1 VTSWFKWSDLK
12 DSPVF
17 WHRRI
22 PIWLDMQT
30 VLRGGA
36 TIDNTS
42 QLDLLG
48 DLPDADGRPVLLACC
63 DEVYFQRFAHQL
75 AASACETSAGL
86 HTHVHIYE
94 PSSRCLEEAAML
106 RRRLG
111 DGLTISYEPPG
122 RSPYKQASAFF
133 FTSGRFAVAHRIL
146 DRNRVPVMAIDVD
159 GIVRR
164 DLEPDISSLA
174 EWDVGLILRPYQR
187 RIWRRVLACA
197 VLLNPTPAGRL
208 FSARLSAA
216 VERVLRRRP
225 PFHSDQLLLH
235 YLCEHGRQHGDALQI
250 VDLGGRWADHE
261 FRSDSL
267 IWTAKGNAR
276 KLELVRMT
284 DPVPSRVRQPDDVR
298 IERS

>member
-1 VTSWFKWSDLK
+1 VARWFKSSDLK

-22 PIWLDMQT
+22 PIWLDMQAIYRADVT
-30 VLRGGA
+30 ANFAPR
-36 TIDNTS
+36 
-42 QLDLLG
+42 LDLLG

-63 DEVYFQRFAHQL
+63 DEVYFQRFAHHL

-94 PSSRCLEEAAML
+94 PSSRCLKDAATL

-111 DGLTISYEPPG
+111 ERLTISHEPPG
-122 RSPYKQASAFF
+122 RSPYKEACGFF
-133 FTSGRFAVAHRIL
+133 FASGRFAVAHCIL
-146 DRNRVPVMAIDVD
+146 ERNRAPVMVIDVD

-164 DLEPDISSLA
+164 DLKPEMSSLA
-174 EWDVGLILRPYQR
+174 GWDVGLILRPHQK

-197 VLLNPTPAGRL
+197 VLVNPTSAGRL
-208 FSARLSAA
+208 FSARLAAA

-225 PFHSDQLLLH
+225 RFHCDQLLLYYLREH
-235 YLCEHGRQHGDALQI
+235 YRRHGDALRI
-250 VDLGGRWADHE
+250 VDLGERWANHD
-261 FRSDSL
+261 FDPDSL

-276 KLELVRMT
+276 KLELVRMAG
-284 DPVPSRVRQPDDVR
+284 PLAAGALHSDDAPH
-298 IERS
+298 

>member
-1 VTSWFKWSDLK
+1 MTRWFKSSDLK

-22 PIWLDMQT
+22 PIWLGAQA
-30 VLRGGA
+30 VLRGGVTA
-36 TIDNTS
+36 DYAPR
-42 QLDLLG
+42 LDLLG

-63 DEVYFQRFAHQL
+63 DEVYFQRFAHHL
-75 AASACETSAGL
+75 AVSACETNAGL

-94 PSSRCLEEAAML
+94 PSSWCLEDAAKL
-106 RRRLG
+106 QRRLG
-111 DGLTISYEPPG
+111 DRLTISYEPPG
-122 RSPYKQASAFF
+122 RSPYKKASAFF

-146 DRNRVPVMAIDVD
+146 DRNRAPVMVIDVD

-164 DLEPDISSLA
+164 DLTA
-174 EWDVGLILRPYQR
+174 EMSALGAWDVGLILRPHQK

-208 FSARLSAA
+208 FSARLAA
-216 VERVLRRRP
+216 AAERVLRRRP
-225 PFHSDQLLLH
+225 RFHSDQLLLQ
-235 YLCEHGRQHGDALQI
+235 YLREYYRRHGDALGI
-250 VDLGGRWADHE
+250 VDLGERWANHD
-261 FRSDSL
+261 FDPDSL

-284 DPVPSRVRQPDDVR
+284 DPLASPALHSDDAPH
-298 IERS
+298 